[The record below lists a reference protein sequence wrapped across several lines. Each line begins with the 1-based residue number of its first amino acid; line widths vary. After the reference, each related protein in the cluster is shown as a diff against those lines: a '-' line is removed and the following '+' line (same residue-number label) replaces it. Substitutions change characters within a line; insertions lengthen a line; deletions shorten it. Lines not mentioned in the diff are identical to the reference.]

1 MLIFIHTLIFQLEIP
16 PSSEP
21 CIGPCPLLG
30 RRPTSSHLESGRST
44 AGQAVTS
51 QLDQPS
57 LLTPTLL
64 NPSFSMPGKSTN
76 FSLTSNPLNPSILST
91 QPAAVTPE
99 NRQSRNFAPK
109 TPLTPLRE
117 LQHDGHARQQG
128 ETGKSNPAE
137 SMEVGFVNTTSS
149 PMAKWVAQVIF
160 TLSSFCNC
168 F

>member
-1 MLIFIHTLIFQLEIP
+1 MLIFIHILIFQLEIP

-21 CIGPCPLLG
+21 CIGACPLLG
-30 RRPTSSHLESGRST
+30 RRPTSSHMESGRST
-44 AGQAVTS
+44 AD

-57 LLTPTLL
+57 LSTPTLF
-64 NPSFSMPGKSTN
+64 NPSFSMPRGKSTN
-76 FSLTSNPLNPSILST
+76 FSLTSNLLNPSILST

-109 TPLTPLRE
+109 TQLTPLRE